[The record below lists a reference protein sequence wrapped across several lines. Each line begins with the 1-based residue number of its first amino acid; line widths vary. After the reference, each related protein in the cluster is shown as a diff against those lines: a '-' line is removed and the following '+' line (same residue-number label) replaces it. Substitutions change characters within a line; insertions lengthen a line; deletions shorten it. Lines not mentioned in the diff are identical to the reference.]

1 MVHFCS
7 TQQLQQQPDWDDGK
21 VTRTDSKLKTYN
33 DIYTLYIDVSISSNF
48 QKIRQPNSFETREAK
63 MKIVIR
69 ANREMK
75 TS

>member
-33 DIYTLYIDVSISSNF
+33 DIYTL
-48 QKIRQPNSFETREAK
+48 
-63 MKIVIR
+63 M
-69 ANREMK
+69 
-75 TS
+75 